1 MHYLVGSRAEIG
13 GDPLSP
19 RVLRSLVPG
28 LDEQEA
34 YVCGPAGMT
43 SAAVRALRAAGV
55 PQAAHPLRVVRVL
68 RERIRAMRRVILAVT
83 GTIAGLV
90 ALLSFKSH
98 VPSAPVAATTGGSG
112 GTSAS
117 SSSSSPSSSGGGQ
130 TEVVPGAF
138 PQGSI
143 AKNLP
148 AGETAVDGK
157 VASTAYGPVQI
168 QLIERNSKIVKV
180 AVLVQPTNTLHDVQI
195 GEFAFPKL
203 ISETLAAQNGKIDA
217 VSGATYT
224 SAGYIQSL
232 QSALDKRS

>member
-1 MHYLVGSRAEIG
+1 
-13 GDPLSP
+13 
-19 RVLRSLVPG
+19 
-28 LDEQEA
+28 
-34 YVCGPAGMT
+34 
-43 SAAVRALRAAGV
+43 
-55 PQAAHPLRVVRVL
+55 
-68 RERIRAMRRVILAVT
+68 MRRVILAVA
-83 GTIAGLV
+83 GTVAGLV
-90 ALLSFKSH
+90 ALLSFRSH
-98 VPSAPVAATTGGSG
+98 VPTAPVAATASGSG
-112 GTSAS
+112 GTSS
-117 SSSSSPSSSGGGQ
+117 SSSSSGGGQ

-168 QLIERNSKIVKV
+168 QLITKDSKIVKV

-203 ISETLAAQNGKIDA
+203 ISETLAAQNGKVDA

>member
-1 MHYLVGSRAEIG
+1 
-13 GDPLSP
+13 
-19 RVLRSLVPG
+19 
-28 LDEQEA
+28 
-34 YVCGPAGMT
+34 
-43 SAAVRALRAAGV
+43 
-55 PQAAHPLRVVRVL
+55 
-68 RERIRAMRRVILAVT
+68 MRRVILAVT

-98 VPSAPVAATTGGSG
+98 VPSAPLAATTGGTGS
-112 GTSAS
+112 TSTS
-117 SSSSSPSSSGGGQ
+117 SSSGGGQ

-148 AGETAVDGK
+148 AGETAVNGK
-157 VASTAYGPVQI
+157 MANTAYGPVQI
-168 QLIERNSKIVKV
+168 QLIKRNGKIVKV
-180 AVLVQPTNTLHDVQI
+180 AVLMQPTNTLNDVQI
-195 GEFAFPKL
+195 GKFAFPKL

>member
-1 MHYLVGSRAEIG
+1 
-13 GDPLSP
+13 
-19 RVLRSLVPG
+19 
-28 LDEQEA
+28 
-34 YVCGPAGMT
+34 
-43 SAAVRALRAAGV
+43 
-55 PQAAHPLRVVRVL
+55 
-68 RERIRAMRRVILAVT
+68 MRRVILAVT

-112 GTSAS
+112 GTSS
-117 SSSSSPSSSGGGQ
+117 SSSSSSSGGGQ

-148 AGETAVDGK
+148 AGETAVNGK
-157 VASTAYGPVQI
+157 MANTAYGPVQI
-168 QLIERNSKIVKV
+168 QLIKRASKIVKV

-224 SAGYIQSL
+224 SAGYIRSL

>member
-1 MHYLVGSRAEIG
+1 
-13 GDPLSP
+13 
-19 RVLRSLVPG
+19 
-28 LDEQEA
+28 
-34 YVCGPAGMT
+34 
-43 SAAVRALRAAGV
+43 
-55 PQAAHPLRVVRVL
+55 
-68 RERIRAMRRVILAVT
+68 MRRVILAVT

-98 VPSAPVAATTGGSG
+98 VPSAPVAATVGGSG
-112 GTSAS
+112 GTAASSPS
-117 SSSSSPSSSGGGQ
+117 SSSSSGSGQ

-143 AKNLP
+143 AKKLP
-148 AGETAVDGK
+148 PGEAVVDGK

-168 QLIERNSKIVKV
+168 QLIKKNTKIVKV

-195 GEFAFPKL
+195 GEFAFPRL

>member
-1 MHYLVGSRAEIG
+1 
-13 GDPLSP
+13 
-19 RVLRSLVPG
+19 
-28 LDEQEA
+28 
-34 YVCGPAGMT
+34 
-43 SAAVRALRAAGV
+43 
-55 PQAAHPLRVVRVL
+55 
-68 RERIRAMRRVILAVT
+68 MRRVILAVT

-98 VPSAPVAATTGGSG
+98 VPTAPVAATTGGTG
-112 GTSAS
+112 GTS
-117 SSSSSPSSSGGGQ
+117 SSSSSASGGGQ

-148 AGETAVDGK
+148 AGETAVNGK
-157 VASTAYGPVQI
+157 VASTSYGPVQI
-168 QLIERNSKIVKV
+168 QLIKRNGKIVKV
-180 AVLVQPTNTLHDVQI
+180 AVLIQPTNTLNDVQI
-195 GEFAFPKL
+195 GKFAFPKL

>member
-1 MHYLVGSRAEIG
+1 
-13 GDPLSP
+13 
-19 RVLRSLVPG
+19 
-28 LDEQEA
+28 
-34 YVCGPAGMT
+34 
-43 SAAVRALRAAGV
+43 
-55 PQAAHPLRVVRVL
+55 
-68 RERIRAMRRVILAVT
+68 MRRVILAVT

-98 VPSAPVAATTGGSG
+98 VPSSPVAATVSGSG
-112 GTSAS
+112 GNSSSSAS
-117 SSSSSPSSSGGGQ
+117 SSSSSSSGGGQ

-157 VASTAYGPVQI
+157 VASTSYGPVQI

-180 AVLVQPTNTLHDVQI
+180 AVLVQPANTLHDIQI
-195 GEFAFPKL
+195 GAFAFPKL
-203 ISETLAAQNGKIDA
+203 IGETLAAQNGKIDA
-217 VSGATYT
+217 VSGASYT

-232 QSALDKRS
+232 QSALDKRA

>member
-1 MHYLVGSRAEIG
+1 
-13 GDPLSP
+13 
-19 RVLRSLVPG
+19 
-28 LDEQEA
+28 
-34 YVCGPAGMT
+34 
-43 SAAVRALRAAGV
+43 
-55 PQAAHPLRVVRVL
+55 
-68 RERIRAMRRVILAVT
+68 MRRVILAVT

-98 VPSAPVAATTGGSG
+98 VPSAPVAATTGG
-112 GTSAS
+112 TSAS
-117 SSSSSPSSSGGGQ
+117 SPSTSPSSSGGGQ

-148 AGETAVDGK
+148 AGETAVSGK
-157 VASTAYGPVQI
+157 VASTSYGPVQI
-168 QLIERNSKIVKV
+168 QLIKRNGKIVKV
-180 AVLVQPTNTLHDVQI
+180 AVLMQPTNTLNDVQI
-195 GEFAFPKL
+195 GKFAFPKL

-224 SAGYIQSL
+224 SAGYMQSL

>member
-1 MHYLVGSRAEIG
+1 
-13 GDPLSP
+13 
-19 RVLRSLVPG
+19 
-28 LDEQEA
+28 
-34 YVCGPAGMT
+34 
-43 SAAVRALRAAGV
+43 
-55 PQAAHPLRVVRVL
+55 
-68 RERIRAMRRVILAVT
+68 MRRVILAVT

-98 VPSAPVAATTGGSG
+98 VPSAPVAATAGGSG
-112 GTSAS
+112 GTAAS
-117 SSSSSPSSSGGGQ
+117 SPSSSSSSGGGQ

-143 AKNLP
+143 ARNLP
-148 AGETAVDGK
+148 PGETAVDGK
-157 VASTAYGPVQI
+157 VASTSYGPVQI
-168 QLIERNSKIVKV
+168 QLIKKDTKIVKV

-232 QSALDKRS
+232 QSALDQRS

>member
-1 MHYLVGSRAEIG
+1 
-13 GDPLSP
+13 
-19 RVLRSLVPG
+19 
-28 LDEQEA
+28 
-34 YVCGPAGMT
+34 
-43 SAAVRALRAAGV
+43 
-55 PQAAHPLRVVRVL
+55 
-68 RERIRAMRRVILAVT
+68 MRRVILAVT

-98 VPSAPVAATTGGSG
+98 VPSAPVAATAGGSG
-112 GTSAS
+112 GAAAS
-117 SSSSSPSSSGGGQ
+117 SPSSSSSSGGGQ

-148 AGETAVDGK
+148 PGETSVDGK
-157 VASTAYGPVQI
+157 VANTAYGPVQI
-168 QLIERNSKIVKV
+168 QLIKKDSKIVKV

>member
-1 MHYLVGSRAEIG
+1 
-13 GDPLSP
+13 
-19 RVLRSLVPG
+19 
-28 LDEQEA
+28 
-34 YVCGPAGMT
+34 
-43 SAAVRALRAAGV
+43 
-55 PQAAHPLRVVRVL
+55 
-68 RERIRAMRRVILAVT
+68 MRRVILAVT

-112 GTSAS
+112 GTSS
-117 SSSSSPSSSGGGQ
+117 SSSSSSSSSRGGQ

-143 AKNLP
+143 ARNLP

-157 VASTAYGPVQI
+157 VANTSYGPVQI
-168 QLIERNSKIVKV
+168 QLIERSGKIVKV

-203 ISETLAAQNGKIDA
+203 IGETLTAQNGKIDA

>member
-1 MHYLVGSRAEIG
+1 
-13 GDPLSP
+13 
-19 RVLRSLVPG
+19 
-28 LDEQEA
+28 
-34 YVCGPAGMT
+34 
-43 SAAVRALRAAGV
+43 
-55 PQAAHPLRVVRVL
+55 
-68 RERIRAMRRVILAVT
+68 MRRVILAVT

-98 VPSAPVAATTGGSG
+98 VPSSPVTGTVSGSG
-112 GTSAS
+112 GNS
-117 SSSSSPSSSGGGQ
+117 SSSSAAPAKGGGQ

-143 AKNLP
+143 ARNLP

-157 VASTAYGPVQI
+157 VANTSYGPVQI
-168 QLIERNSKIVKV
+168 QLIKRNSKIVKV
-180 AVLVQPTNTLHDVQI
+180 AVLKQPTNTLHDIQI
-195 GEFAFPKL
+195 GVAAFPKL
-203 ISETLAAQNGKIDA
+203 ISETLAAQDAKIDA